1 MAHQQETAAE
11 TRRFTAYEI
20 LQAALDNARLELE
33 RSNVK
38 LGFSGVAGGIT
49 MGLSGLGVAE
59 LHAFLGS
66 GGWKDLVSFL
76 AYPIG
81 FIAVIIGRAQ
91 LFTENTLY
99 PVVLVLDEGHHFLR
113 MLRLWIIVFL
123 ANVAGAWLFAVLV
136 TKTGALHP
144 DVLSALVALGT
155 QGAAGSPAHFFW
167 SGVIG
172 GWLIALVAWT
182 VTASHWTIGQLTVIY
197 LLTFLVGA
205 GRFAHCIAGSGEIL
219 AAVQSGAIP
228 VRTYIEWL
236 LPATLGNICGGVFIV
251 SLLNYGQVRAA

>member
-76 AYPIG
+76 AYPIRLHCRDYWAG
-81 FIAVIIGRAQ
+81 STVHRK
-91 LFTENTLY
+91 Y
-99 PVVLVLDEGHHFLR
+99 PV
-113 MLRLWIIVFL
+113 
-123 ANVAGAWLFAVLV
+123 
-136 TKTGALHP
+136 P
-144 DVLSALVALGT
+144 
-155 QGAAGSPAHFFW
+155 
-167 SGVIG
+167 G
-172 GWLIALVAWT
+172 G
-182 VTASHWTIGQLTVIY
+182 
-197 LLTFLVGA
+197 VGA
-205 GRFAHCIAGSGEIL
+205 G
-219 AAVQSGAIP
+219 
-228 VRTYIEWL
+228 
-236 LPATLGNICGGVFIV
+236 
-251 SLLNYGQVRAA
+251 